1 MERELIKKEIIF
13 DLEKSKIVGVPEGE
27 AKKYIDRAL
36 WEIISGEMNIL
47 DKNFKSTEKI
57 EESDIYIYSPGW
69 TNWDLQDDMEER
81 LNKARKLG
89 KRIIKFEIL
98 DMDRMPDRIVSKIR
112 ITEEL

>member
-1 MERELIKKEIIF
+1 MKREPIKKDVVIE
-13 DLEKSKIVGVPEGE
+13 LEKSKMVGIPEE
-27 AKKYIDRAL
+27 IKRYVDETL
-36 WEIISGEMNIL
+36 WETISNEINIQ
-47 DKNFKSTEKI
+47 DKNFKSTKKI

-69 TNWDLQDDMEER
+69 TNWNLQDDMEER

-112 ITEEL
+112 ITEE